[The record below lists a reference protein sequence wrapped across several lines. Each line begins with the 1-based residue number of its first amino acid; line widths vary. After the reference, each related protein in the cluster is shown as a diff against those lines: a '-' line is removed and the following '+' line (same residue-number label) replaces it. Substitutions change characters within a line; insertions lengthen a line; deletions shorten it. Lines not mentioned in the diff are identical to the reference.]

1 MPNISELDMKRG
13 GPEIEEERDSG
24 LATDETDEE
33 REVKGEAELDYKM
46 EIVWSNIVKFII
58 LHLMALYSLT
68 LLAEMSP
75 YSWLWLVATY
85 LFSGAGITAGA
96 HRLWSHRTYKAKLPL
111 RSVVI
116 KRSTTDLYLSV
127 QTLLTAGE
135 QHGGGELRVHL
146 VPGPQDP
153 PQVLG
158 D

>member
-1 MPNISELDMKRG
+1 MKRG
-13 GPEIEEERDSG
+13 GPEIDEEQDSG

-33 REVKGEAELDYKM
+33 REVKEETELDYKM
-46 EIVWSNIVKFII
+46 EIVWSNIVKFIL

-68 LLAEMSP
+68 LLSGMSP

-111 RSVVI
+111 RSVLI
-116 KRSTTDLYLSV
+116 KRSTTDLYLSL
-127 QTLLTAGE
+127 QALPAAGE

-146 VPGPQDP
+146 VQGPQDS

>member
-1 MPNISELDMKRG
+1 MDNELD
-13 GPEIEEERDSG
+13 IG
-24 LATDETDEE
+24 LAMDEMDEKKE
-33 REVKGEAELDYKM
+33 MEVEKEDNHKM
-46 EIVWSNIVKFII
+46 EIVWFNIVKFIL

-68 LLAEMSP
+68 LLAGMSP
-75 YSWLWLVATY
+75 YSWLWFVATY

-111 RSVVI
+111 RSVLI
-116 KRSTTDLYLSV
+116 KRSTTDLYLSL
-127 QTLLTAGE
+127 QALPAAGE

-146 VPGPQDP
+146 VQGPQDS